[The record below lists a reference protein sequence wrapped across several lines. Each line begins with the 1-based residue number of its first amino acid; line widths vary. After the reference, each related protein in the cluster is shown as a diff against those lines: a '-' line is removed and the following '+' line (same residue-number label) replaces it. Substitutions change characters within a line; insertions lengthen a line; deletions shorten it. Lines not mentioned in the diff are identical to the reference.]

1 MLPKQ
6 SSHATNWKWYVC
18 GMLLL
23 ALVLNYMDRQ
33 TLSLTI
39 TAIEQEIHTN
49 NAQYG
54 RLEKGF
60 GLAFAVGTLFF
71 GLLADRLNVK
81 WLYPFVLVGWSA
93 AGLATG
99 FADRLGQWVT
109 PLMAP
114 VPVAGFAC
122 TSCSGIAPAAPGD
135 TASCLPVTLLPSLD
149 SQVGPA

>member
-1 MLPKQ
+1 ILLFFVERE
-6 SSHATNWKWYVC
+6 NWRWRLC

-39 TAIEQEIHTN
+39 TAIESEIHTN

-60 GLAFAVGTLFF
+60 GYAFAVGGLIF
-71 GLLADRLNVK
+71 GVLADRISVR
-81 WLYPFVLVGWSA
+81 WLYPIVLLGWSA

-99 FADRLGQWVT
+99 YADQMGHWL
-109 PLMAP
+109 A
-114 VPVAGFAC
+114 
-122 TSCSGIAPAAPGD
+122 
-135 TASCLPVTLLPSLD
+135 
-149 SQVGPA
+149 